1 MRLLNHR
8 RIGNIKE
15 DVIMAN
21 RSEQLAGQYEQ
32 AVANIVKA
40 VEGCSDAQWG
50 AICGDEK
57 WTVAATAHHVGSQ
70 LPLEM
75 EYISAAAEGRAM
87 PAHTWDDINGRN
99 ERHAAEFSACSK
111 ADALK
116 VLREGSA
123 TMAAYVRGL
132 SDEQL
137 ARTGALPLAGGAMVS
152 TEQLITG
159 GVLIEHAT
167 AHLASIQAAG

>member
-1 MRLLNHR
+1 
-8 RIGNIKE
+8 
-15 DVIMAN
+15 MAN
-21 RSEQLAGQYEQ
+21 RSEQLAGQFEQ
-32 AVANIVKA
+32 AVANLVKA

-57 WTVAATAHHVGSQ
+57 WTVAATAHHVAAQ
-70 LPLEM
+70 WPLEN
-75 EYISAAAEGRAM
+75 EYLHAAAEGRAM
-87 PAHTWDDINGRN
+87 PAYTWDDINARN
-99 ERHAAEFSACSK
+99 ATHAAEHAACSK
-111 ADALK
+111 ADAAKL
-116 VLREGSA
+116 LRDGGAS
-123 TMAAYVRGL
+123 MAAWVRGL

-137 ARTGALPLAGGAMVS
+137 DRTGALPLAGGAMVS